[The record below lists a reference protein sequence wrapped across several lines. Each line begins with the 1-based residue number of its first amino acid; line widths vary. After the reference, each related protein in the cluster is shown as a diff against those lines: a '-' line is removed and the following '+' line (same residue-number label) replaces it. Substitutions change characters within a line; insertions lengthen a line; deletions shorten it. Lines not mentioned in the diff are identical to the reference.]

1 MTIGRPTLA
10 RQAYA
15 EIQSKIL
22 SGELS
27 AGQRL
32 LPDELAQKLAVSQTP
47 IKEALALLERDGLV
61 TGTDRRASLVR
72 RFSVADIGEIYEA
85 RILLETNALAVGF
98 HAGKI
103 DAGFVR
109 KASDLVQAQLKLMP
123 ARSQAI
129 LVKAIALD
137 REFHELIMKLGGN
150 EVLTG
155 WHQSIQLRIQT
166 VRTYSVETYVFERVR
181 LEHQRIIDALAS
193 GRVEEMV
200 AALRDHLASSRDDLI
215 ARRPDELPVR

>member
-32 LPDELAQKLAVSQTP
+32 LPDELAQELAVSQTP

-85 RILLETNALAVGF
+85 RILLETNALSTGF
-98 HAGKI
+98 AASRV
-103 DAGFVR
+103 DAAFIR
-109 KASDLVQAQLKLMP
+109 KASDLCQAQLRLMP
-123 ARSQAI
+123 ARSQGV

-137 REFHELIMKLGGN
+137 REFHEMIMKLGGN

-166 VRTYSVETYVFERVR
+166 VRTYSVETYVFERMSR
-181 LEHQRIIDALAS
+181 EHQRIIDAFAG
-193 GRVEEMV
+193 GRIEEMV
-200 AALRDHLASSRDDLI
+200 AALRDHLVSSRDDLI